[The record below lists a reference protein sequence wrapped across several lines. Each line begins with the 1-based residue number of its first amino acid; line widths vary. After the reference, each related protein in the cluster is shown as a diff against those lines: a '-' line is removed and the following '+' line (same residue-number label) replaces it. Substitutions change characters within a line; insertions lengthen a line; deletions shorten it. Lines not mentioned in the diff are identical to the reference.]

1 MFTGIIEETATIN
14 SVNYN
19 NNSAI
24 LNICANKV
32 LQNTKIGDSIS
43 VNGVCLTVTEIN
55 ANNFTAF
62 ASYETLNLTT
72 LGSLKKGS
80 LVNLER
86 ALCLSDRLGG
96 HIVSGHVDAIGSLE
110 GKIQHN
116 AAYELIFSAPKEQ
129 MKQIVKKG
137 SVCIDGISLTVAD
150 INKDKFSVAVI
161 PHTLESTTLKTLN
174 IGDKVNIETDIISKY
189 VEKYLLSNDNNSN
202 ITMDLLERNGFL

>member
-55 ANNFTAF
+55 TNNFTAF

-72 LGSLKKGS
+72 LGKLNKGS
-80 LVNLER
+80 IVNLER

-161 PHTLESTTLKTLN
+161 PHTLESTTLQTLKL
-174 IGDKVNIETDIISKY
+174 GDKVNIETDILSKY